1 MRTAKSIGP
10 AQIEQTS
17 EPDNKTNIA
26 ELTRE
31 RDASRQPN
39 SQDNTKDELSADHL
53 DTLLRRVSEA
63 STREIENLMGELH
76 GLRNK
81 LQSDGSRIQ
90 SDIEKY
96 TQLSQGILQLAA
108 IISASVKKLP
118 GTSEIAQ

>member
-31 RDASRQPN
+31 RDTSRQHN
-39 SQDNTKDELSADHL
+39 SQDNPKDELSADHL

-63 STREIENLMGELH
+63 STREIENLMDELH

-96 TQLSQGILQLAA
+96 TQLSQGVLQLAA
-108 IISASVKKLP
+108 IISDSVKKLP